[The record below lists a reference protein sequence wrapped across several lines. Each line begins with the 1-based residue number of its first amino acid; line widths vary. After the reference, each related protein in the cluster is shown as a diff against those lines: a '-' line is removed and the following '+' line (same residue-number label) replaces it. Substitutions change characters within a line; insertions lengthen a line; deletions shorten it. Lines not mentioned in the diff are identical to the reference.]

1 MKNQR
6 TFRLHFNLK
15 LLQDRR
21 EVIKGCKIIYR
32 AIEEVP
38 GYELLQ
44 RRQTCCLLLGAVP
57 DIILK

>member
-32 AIEEVP
+32 AIEESRVTNFFKDGRP
-38 GYELLQ
+38 VV
-44 RRQTCCLLLGAVP
+44 CCWARCLTLF
-57 DIILK
+57 